1 MKLREEFI
9 QKCLADFHYE
19 LTREQMEQDWFL
31 DKKNPYYKEKDCYIF
46 RTADNC
52 WMEIAT
58 KDLDSAFTEPFIVC
72 DGRATE
78 KKKHKGG
85 YELLKEKYAK
95 LEKERDEWKKDAEAK
110 QTTIDQQSRKIS
122 QLTADLKVAQG
133 NLEATDREHERQ
145 LKEMY
150 DHMGWFKRMTWD
162 WHHAPTF
169 KEDERWNETH

>member
-1 MKLREEFI
+1 MSE
-9 QKCLADFHYE
+9 
-19 LTREQMEQDWFL
+19 
-31 DKKNPYYKEKDCYIF
+31 
-46 RTADNC
+46 
-52 WMEIAT
+52 
-58 KDLDSAFTEPFIVC
+58 
-72 DGRATE
+72 
-78 KKKHKGG
+78 KKHKGG

-110 QTTIDQQSRKIS
+110 QTTIEQQSRKIS

-145 LKEMY
+145 LKAMY